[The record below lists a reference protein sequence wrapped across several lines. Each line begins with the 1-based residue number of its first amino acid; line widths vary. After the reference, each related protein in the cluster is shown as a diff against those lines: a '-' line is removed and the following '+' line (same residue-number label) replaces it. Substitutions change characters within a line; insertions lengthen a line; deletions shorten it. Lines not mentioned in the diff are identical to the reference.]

1 MSTFDMPLQYE
12 TYCTQHDT
20 YRILYNIDYYG
31 QLYDISNLFL
41 VVSKKV
47 DVGGGWF
54 GGWL

>member
-1 MSTFDMPLQYE
+1 MSTFDMSLQYE

-20 YRILYNIDYYG
+20 YRILYDIDNYA
-31 QLYDISNLFL
+31 QLYDIGNLFL